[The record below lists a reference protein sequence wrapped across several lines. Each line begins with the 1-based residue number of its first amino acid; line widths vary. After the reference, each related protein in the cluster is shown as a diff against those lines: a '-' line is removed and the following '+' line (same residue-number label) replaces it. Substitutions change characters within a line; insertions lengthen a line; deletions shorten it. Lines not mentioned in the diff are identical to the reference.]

1 MQAILGPL
9 DLIEDAGDDS
19 PRHGATNRRYY
30 PDGRFAHAGILRG
43 QANAPTQALF
53 EFITLEGAQAGL
65 SWETILRKR
74 EGYRRAFKGFDP
86 EQVARFNSRSVER
99 LMQDASIVR
108 NRAKIESTISNARA
122 VLDVR
127 EIDGGLDTLAWSF
140 VPDGRAI
147 QNRWRSLSDIPGETP
162 ESKAMSKALKAKSF
176 RFVGPT
182 TTYAFMQAAGF
193 VNDHVTSCFRWS
205 ELGGRPRAQNG

>member
-1 MQAILGPL
+1 V
-9 DLIEDAGDDS
+9 
-19 PRHGATNRRYY
+19 
-30 PDGRFAHAGILRG
+30 
-43 QANAPTQALF
+43 
-53 EFITLEGAQAGL
+53 GAQAGL

-162 ESKAMSKALKAKSF
+162 N
-176 RFVGPT
+176 R
-182 TTYAFMQAAGF
+182 
-193 VNDHVTSCFRWS
+193 R
-205 ELGGRPRAQNG
+205 R